1 MVVVLQ
7 NDDESNFRIVKF
19 DVGQLKEYM
28 GRYIDASC
36 RLCRREKQKLFLKG
50 TKCFTEKCPV
60 ERRGYPPGQHGQTR
74 RQKISEYGVQ
84 LREKQK
90 IRRMYGLMEEQFRNY
105 FEKALRQTGRT
116 GETLVK
122 MLERRLDN
130 VVYRLGFAP
139 SRKAA
144 RQLVGHGHLTVNN
157 ISVNIP
163 SYLVK
168 PGDVIKIRDKSKK
181 LDVIHASMKRVK
193 DSAML
198 PWLSLDKAGMI
209 GTFLSVPERADVP
222 LNANEQL
229 IVELYSK

>member
-1 MVVVLQ
+1 
-7 NDDESNFRIVKF
+7 
-19 DVGQLKEYM
+19 M
-28 GRYIDASC
+28 GRYIEASC
-36 RLCRREKQKLFLKG
+36 RLCRRERQKLFLKG

-60 ERRGYPPGQHGQTR
+60 ERRGYPPGQHGQAR
-74 RQKISEYGVQ
+74 KSKVSEYGIQ

-122 MLERRLDN
+122 ILERRLDN

-144 RQLVGHGHLTVNN
+144 RQLVRHRHFMVNN
-157 ISVNIP
+157 GIVDIP
-163 SYLVK
+163 SYLVN
-168 PGDVIKIRDKSKK
+168 PGDLVQVREKSKK
-181 LDVIHASMKRVK
+181 LDVIHASMKRMK

-198 PWLSLDKAGMI
+198 PWLSLDKAQMV
-209 GTFLSVPERADVP
+209 GTFLNVPERTDIP
-222 LNANEQL
+222 FNANEQL
-229 IVELYSK
+229 VVELYSK